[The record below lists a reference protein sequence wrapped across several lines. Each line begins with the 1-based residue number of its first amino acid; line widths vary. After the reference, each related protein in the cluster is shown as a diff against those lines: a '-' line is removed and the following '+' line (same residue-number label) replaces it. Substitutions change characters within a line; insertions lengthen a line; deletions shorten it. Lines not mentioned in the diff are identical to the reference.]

1 MSSATVNNASITLQ
15 DHRSIVSTSNNSR
28 HDSDNNINTRIV
40 TAQSTDATFPDGGY
54 GWIVVL
60 SCSVIAFWFVGTS
73 YSWGVIQKELV
84 QEHIASAST
93 LSFVGGLTPMC
104 IAVFAIL
111 NARLLM
117 SIGARWTGLL
127 GVAFVGLGGV
137 LASFAPRS
145 LASLFVCVGVVEGIG
160 CR

>member
-1 MSSATVNNASITLQ
+1 MSSSTVNNTNIELNEHRSAESLQ
-15 DHRSIVSTSNNSR
+15 DGSRLDSETSSQ
-28 HDSDNNINTRIV
+28 TRV
-40 TAQSTDATFPDGGY
+40 VAAQATDATIPDGGY
-54 GWIVVL
+54 GWIVVF
-60 SCSVIAFWFVGTS
+60 SCAVIAFWFVGTS

-84 QEHIASAST
+84 QQNVASTST

-127 GVAFVGLGGV
+127 GVTFVGLGGIF
-137 LASFAPRS
+137 ASFAPRS
-145 LASLFVCVGVVEGIG
+145 LASLFVCIGVIEGIG